1 MKHRDGAHLKNVAFY
16 LGNAF
21 RKIKKFELKWLLQL
35 LFYVYNIYIIQRS
48 ATWLLSLK
56 AKFADDRERI
66 IEHLVVC
73 IYITHI

>member
-1 MKHRDGAHLKNVAFY
+1 MKHRDGAHLKNLALY

-21 RKIKKFELKWLLQL
+21 RKIKKTELKWLL
-35 LFYVYNIYIIQRS
+35 FYVYYIYIIQRS